1 MHKWHLQPQNSHTML
16 SSNVEPGLHF
26 FVICVFMYTLYP
38 VTGLGQG
45 SCNDKIH
52 RVNWGFCMVIPLL
65 GMQEPLE
72 NWMS

>member
-1 MHKWHLQPQNSHTML
+1 MHKWNLQPQNSHTML

-52 RVNWGFCMVIPLL
+52 RVN
-65 GMQEPLE
+65 
-72 NWMS
+72 